1 MKYVNK
7 ILFLAMDFYIEWL
20 LEQEYS
26 TMIAQFL
33 FAFYRVRAT
42 MMWKRKPN
50 GHFATAVMLFYP

>member
-1 MKYVNK
+1 
-7 ILFLAMDFYIEWL
+7 MDFYIEWL